1 MELTY
6 HWEEGAKIVE
16 MKCQLP
22 DLTTSKAETKTRDN
36 IIHAAALM
44 KMNIGVA
51 NNNGGSQS
59 LQSLAC

>member
-1 MELTY
+1 MELTC

-44 KMNIGVA
+44 KMNIG
-51 NNNGGSQS
+51 GGKQ
-59 LQSLAC
+59 